1 MNDLDRAVSPDGL
14 TTGPLTAADRAALAR
29 LPGRVSPHSAIGR
42 FHGALNRP
50 TNPSLD
56 SLLDTEPGRHE
67 ALLAAHELGIAG
79 VAWLIQDEDASST
92 AEDAIIIA
100 DDRQHHR
107 VARLML
113 DRLKLR

>member
-1 MNDLDRAVSPDGL
+1 MNDLDRAVSPDGF

-29 LPGRVSPHSAIGR
+29 LPGRVSPHSAIGW
-42 FHGALNRP
+42 FHGALNRL

-56 SLLDTEPGRHE
+56 PLLDTEPGRHE
-67 ALLAAHELGIAG
+67 TLLAADELGIAG

-100 DDRQHHR
+100 GDRQHQGI
-107 VARLML
+107 ARLML
-113 DRLKLR
+113 ERPQFR

>member
-1 MNDLDRAVSPDGL
+1 MNDLDW
-14 TTGPLTAADRAALAR
+14 ADRAALAK
-29 LPGRVSPHSAIGR
+29 LPGRVSPHSAIEW
-42 FHGALNRP
+42 FHGALNRQ
-50 TNPSLD
+50 TDLLLD
-56 SLLDTEPGRHE
+56 RLLDTEPGRHE